1 MEWVLGWVCAGAR
14 YIVWSGFWVGYVL
27 VLGTS
32 CGVGFGLGMCWCVSC
47 HSCFLPVIGTPK

>member
-1 MEWVLGWVCAGAR
+1 MGFGLGMCSGVEWVLGWVCAGAR

-32 CGVGFGLGMCWCVSC
+32 CGVGFGLGMCWC
-47 HSCFLPVIGTPK
+47 